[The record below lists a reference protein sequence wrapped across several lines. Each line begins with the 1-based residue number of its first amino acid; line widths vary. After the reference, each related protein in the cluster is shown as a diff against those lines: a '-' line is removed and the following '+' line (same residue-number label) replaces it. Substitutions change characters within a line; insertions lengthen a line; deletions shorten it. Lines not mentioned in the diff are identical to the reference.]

1 MVFPV
6 FLYWCMRIIVG
17 SRNKKK
23 VAEIEAILSGLGV
36 EVAPL
41 PEDAPEVTEDGATFR
56 DNACKKASV
65 LAAHLGESVLADD
78 SGLEVS
84 SLEGLPG
91 VHSAR
96 FAGEHGND
104 AKNVKKLLKMME
116 EADDR
121 RAAFHCVIAL
131 ADPKGVLITA
141 EGTCA
146 GTITDEPRGS
156 GGFGYDPVFVPD
168 GRSETFAELPAE
180 VKNSMS
186 HRGKAL
192 RNFRSK
198 LKSEGIHKR

>member
-1 MVFPV
+1 
-6 FLYWCMRIIVG
+6 MRIIVG

-23 VAEIEAILSGLGV
+23 VAEIEVILSGLGV
-36 EVAPL
+36 EVVPL
-41 PEDAPEVTEDGATFR
+41 PEDAPEVTEDGATFM

-65 LAAHLGESVLADD
+65 LAAALGENVLADD

-84 SLEGLPG
+84 SLGGLPG

-104 AKNVKKLLKMME
+104 AENIKKLLEMMG

-121 RAAFHCVIAL
+121 QAAFRCVIAL
-131 ADPKGVLITA
+131 ADPNGVLITT
-141 EGTCA
+141 EGICA
-146 GTITDEPRGS
+146 GAITREPRGS

-168 GRSETFAELPAE
+168 GRSETFAELPSE

-186 HRGKAL
+186 HRGRAL
-192 RNFRSK
+192 KNFKDK
-198 LKSEGIHKR
+198 LKNKGTHRR